1 MSAKSRLDFRGV
13 SERAT
18 SCVVEDIKIKWC
30 HVFIGEELN
39 EVAEFVLRVK
49 FIAVFNTGVHALTG
63 FFALSAL
70 EGVLES
76 ANMREKVLFSDVV
89 KGEGEK
95 GVRREG
101 VGVSVENRDV
111 LGKFLFP
118 AKKCPTKVGGVGAWS
133 PCRDG

>member
-1 MSAKSRLDFRGV
+1 MLGV
-13 SERAT
+13 K
-18 SCVVEDIKIKWC
+18 VVT
-30 HVFIGEELN
+30 VFD
-39 EVAEFVLRVK
+39 
-49 FIAVFNTGVHALTG
+49 TGVHALTG

-101 VGVSVENRDV
+101 VGVSVESRDV
-111 LGKFLFP
+111 LG
-118 AKKCPTKVGGVGAWS
+118 
-133 PCRDG
+133 